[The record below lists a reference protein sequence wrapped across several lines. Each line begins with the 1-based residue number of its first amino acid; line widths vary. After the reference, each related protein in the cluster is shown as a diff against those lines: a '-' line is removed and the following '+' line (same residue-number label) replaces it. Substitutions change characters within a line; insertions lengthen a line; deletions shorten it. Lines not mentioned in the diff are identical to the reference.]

1 MDSIRFKKVILA
13 LATLLSGVSLFAQTS
28 LTVDVPRVVESGES
42 FRLVYTVNAEPSSF
56 NPPTFTGID
65 LLAGPSQSRMS
76 STQII
81 NGKRSESLQISYTF
95 ILQPASEGKFTIPP
109 ASVVVDGKTY
119 SSQSVVV
126 EVVKTDEK
134 REKSTKSDSGTAAG
148 SISSDD
154 LFIRVFVNKSRVVK
168 GEPLTATIKLYTR
181 VPIVGFEDVRF
192 PTFNGFWSQETETPQ
207 NIEFVRENVDG
218 KIYDAALLRRYLLL
232 PQQSGTLTIDPV
244 EMICQI
250 QIRSSSS
257 TSRSV
262 FDDFFES
269 YQTVRKRVGSSAV
282 RVTVDPLPD
291 GAPSSFLG
299 GVGEFTLNT
308 TLSIDSV
315 NANEALSFIVSVSG
329 TGNINLIETPKVDFP
344 SGIEVY
350 DTKISNNSSRG
361 SGGASGSKQFEFP
374 IIPRGPG
381 VYTIPGVEFTYY
393 DIAQKRYITLKS
405 QDNVLKV
412 GRDSGGGVTGG
423 NALSLGVNQQAV
435 RSVSDDIRYIN
446 TKNHKLRRG
455 SQFFFASAGYFIS
468 LIVLIT
474 LFFAVEKILSKRVER
489 GRDVAGAKNRRANK
503 VAKTRL
509 KNADSLLKQGLTTG
523 FYEELH
529 RALLGYISDKLN
541 LSLVDLSRE
550 KIKLSLDQ
558 MSVKPEHTQE
568 LLSLLEQCEYARYA
582 PDPAGGEMELNYSRS
597 MNLISRMEL

>member
-28 LTVDVPRVVESGES
+28 FTVDVPRVVESGES

-81 NGKRSESLQISYTF
+81 NGKRSESLQISYTY
-95 ILQPASEGKFTIPP
+95 ILRAPSEGKFTIPS
-109 ASVVVDGKTY
+109 ASVVVDGKSY

-126 EVVKTDEK
+126 EVVKTDG
-134 REKSTKSDSGTAAG
+134 KSDKKDSEATVG
-148 SISSDD
+148 SVGNDD

-181 VPIVGFEDVRF
+181 VSISGFEDVRF
-192 PTFNGFWSQETETPQ
+192 PSFNGFWSQETETPQ
-207 NIEFVRENVDG
+207 NIEFVRENIDG
-218 KIYDAALLRRYLLL
+218 KIYNAALLRRYLLL

-244 EMICQI
+244 EMICQV

-262 FDDFFES
+262 FDDFFDS

-299 GVGEFTLNT
+299 GVGKFTLNT
-308 TLSIDSV
+308 TLSRDSV
-315 NANEALSFIVSVSG
+315 NANEALSLIISVSG
-329 TGNINLIETPKVDFP
+329 TGNINLIEAPKVEFP

-350 DTKISNNSSRG
+350 DTKISDNSSRG

-412 GRDSGGGVTGG
+412 GRDSGGGATGG

-558 MSVKPEHTQE
+558 KSVKPEHTQE